1 MDPESWAEALGL
13 SSPGGSG
20 SGVVLIVALSSIF
33 FLLFLVFCG
42 VGGVGGEFVIYQ

>member
-33 FLLFLVFCG
+33 FLPFLVFCG
-42 VGGVGGEFVIYQ
+42 VGGVGGDFSISQ